1 MKVYA
6 FIQMFNE
13 ASTGNLVR
21 CLNNCKQWADDIIIY
36 DDKSTDNS
44 VEIAKNYTQ
53 NIILGEVNEWVKET
67 SHKQK
72 MLEYI
77 HNMDIKPDWILWLD
91 CDEIITN
98 DCIKNLKQFCI
109 ENENNHIDAF
119 SFQQINLWRGETYYR
134 TDGALYG
141 ENPNGAGWFVRL
153 WKYHSELSMLQ
164 KIGADQ
170 RLYPITIKNIKPC
183 PFKIIHYGFSNY
195 KNLMK
200 HIGVHVTSKEDLIS
214 TANGEVY
221 VKLANQGVKW
231 AENYV
236 QNGKGVPNM
245 FLNEEN
251 LTVQKCPIEW
261 FPLENRSEV
270 ISIEPKPFLMSELKT
285 YDEVK
290 ENILFLGNCQTRVI
304 AKYCSFYFKKKIE
317 YLNIIY
323 DLKKQTPRVDY
334 LIKNAD
340 IIVYQNFYSDQFYY
354 NYAKINELKNKNSYI
369 LSTHVIY
376 YNGYFPYSKIKEYD
390 NLEKDEKTMN
400 LIIENSNNSLR
411 NLYNRENGENGFN
424 KIDIPIYNFIKNNY
438 TKKRLLLTEN
448 HPTNYVM
455 NHYAY
460 LIYERIIKDIEYFKN
475 QDKTVY
481 HENFDNY
488 SENLNSKDNCLRI
501 DDFTKKSLN
510 LQF

>member
-1 MKVYA
+1 MKIYA
-6 FIQMFNE
+6 FIQMYNE
-13 ASTGNLVR
+13 ALTGNLVR

-44 VEIAKNYTQ
+44 VEIAKSYTK

-98 DCIKNLKQFCI
+98 DCIKSLKQFCT
-109 ENENNHIDAF
+109 ENENNNIDAF
-119 SFQQINLWRGETYYR
+119 TFQQINLWRGETYYR
-134 TDGALYG
+134 TDGVLYG

-183 PFKIIHYGFSNY
+183 PFKIIHYGFSHY

-200 HIGVHVTSKEDLIS
+200 HIGVNMSTKEDLIN
-214 TANGEVY
+214 TANGEIY
-221 VKLANQGVKW
+221 VKLVNEGVKW

-236 QNGKGVPNM
+236 ENGKGVPNM

-251 LTVQKCPIEW
+251 LKVKKCPIDW
-261 FPLENRSEV
+261 FPPENTPDD
-270 ISIEPKPFLMSELKT
+270 IYIEPKPFLISELKT
-285 YDEVK
+285 YDEIS
-290 ENILFLGNCQTRVI
+290 ENILFLGNCQIGEI
-304 AKYCSFYFKKKIE
+304 AKYCSFYLKKKIE
-317 YLNIIY
+317 YLNIVN
-323 DLKKQTPRVDY
+323 DLTNQSPRTEF

-340 IIVYQNFYSDQFYY
+340 IIVTQVFYKNKYYY
-354 NYAKINELKNKNSYI
+354 NYDKINELKSKNSYI
-369 LSTHVIY
+369 LKAHVIY
-376 YNGYFPYSKIKEYD
+376 YNGYFPYLEIKDYD

-400 LIIENSNNSLR
+400 LIQENSNKSLQI
-411 NLYNRENGENGFN
+411 LYNRENGLDGFN

-438 TKKRLLLTEN
+438 TKKRLLLTVN

-455 NHYAY
+455 NYYAY
-460 LIYERIIKDIEYFKN
+460 LIYERIIQDVKYFKN
-475 QDKTVY
+475 QEKTLY
-481 HENFDNY
+481 NENFNNLP
-488 SENLNSKDNCLRI
+488 EKLNSEDTYLKI
-501 DDFTKKSLN
+501 DEFTKKTLN
-510 LQF
+510 LEF